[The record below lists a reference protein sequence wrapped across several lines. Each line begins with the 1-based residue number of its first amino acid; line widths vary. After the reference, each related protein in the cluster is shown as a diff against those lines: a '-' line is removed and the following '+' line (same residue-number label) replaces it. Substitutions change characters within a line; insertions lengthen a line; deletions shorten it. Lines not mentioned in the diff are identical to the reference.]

1 MTAALPLLRLRL
13 ACAAIWPATAAS
25 EATPCTGRGQLWVSP
40 ADIERVPDAPFVS
53 VTCGNQD
60 HTILMAS
67 YLILDRPPWQGFLA
81 RGENFGCPQCK
92 RRMGHTWHDNVGKT
106 VRGVT
111 FTHLA

>member
-1 MTAALPLLRLRL
+1 
-13 ACAAIWPATAAS
+13 
-25 EATPCTGRGQLWVSP
+25 
-40 ADIERVPDAPFVS
+40 VPDAPFVS

-60 HTILMAS
+60 HTTLMGS